1 MYRNRARVFTAA
13 PLTHRK
19 CSSFSNCGTLETG
32 GIRLAVE
39 AATDEDIAHLNSFL
53 KETGGRGT
61 ERDNAELVA
70 LEEQF
75 HETVMRMSGNSEMLH
90 VLRNING
97 RIRFVRWIAMEQ
109 RGRTST
115 QNEHMAIAD
124 ELCLINHYSVDLLQY
139 RQHRITVQ
147 RRHTKIPKC
156 FVEWVHMLG
165 KMDVILR

>member
-1 MYRNRARVFTAA
+1 M
-13 PLTHRK
+13 
-19 CSSFSNCGTLETG
+19 
-32 GIRLAVE
+32 
-39 AATDEDIAHLNSFL
+39 
-53 KETGGRGT
+53 
-61 ERDNAELVA
+61 ERDNADLVA

-75 HETVMRMSGNSEMLH
+75 HETVMRMSGNGEMLH

-109 RGRTST
+109 LGRTST

-124 ELCLINHYSVDLLQY
+124 ELYLINHYSVDLLQY

-147 RRHTKIPKC
+147 QRHTKIPKC